1 MGPDDTSEGAFAS
14 DDVCT
19 LTPTDPC
26 VAAPIVKPLIVT
38 VNTVVF
44 PMAAPKIVS
53 MTAVLLVAP
62 HVTFRPTTLLA
73 SAATTGETN
82 GAKKLGGYV
91 RTKVPPDGM
100 YASGEKASVTEMLLF
115 PAIRSNE
122 DMVKYE
128 YMGPDDTG
136 LDAVKSALV
145 DIVIPE
151 LLPLVA
157 EPMVRPVRVMMTAAL
172 AFSVTVPVVMT
183 MDVAVR
189 TAALPVAPEL
199 IATPGVDEAAKKSVG

>member
-1 MGPDDTSEGAFAS
+1 MGPDDTNEGAYA
-14 DDVCT
+14 DVCT
-19 LTPTDPC
+19 LTPIEPG
-26 VAAPIVKPLIVT
+26 VAAPMLKPLIVT

-44 PMAAPKIVS
+44 PMAAPNIVS
-53 MTAVLLVAP
+53 TTAVLLVAP

-73 SAATTGETN
+73 PAATMAVTN

-91 RTKVPPDGM
+91 KAKVPPDGKETSRKN
-100 YASGEKASVTEMLLF
+100 ANVTETLLF
-115 PAIRSNE
+115 PATRSNA
-122 DMVKYE
+122 DMVKYAH
-128 YMGPDDTG
+128 MGPDETG
-136 LDAVKSALV
+136 NDEVGSALV
-145 DIVIPE
+145 DIVMPE

-157 EPMVRPVRVMMTAAL
+157 APMVRPVRVMVTAAL

-199 IATPGVDEAAKKSVG
+199 MATPGVDEAVKKSTG

>member
-1 MGPDDTSEGAFAS
+1 MVPDDTSEGAYAS

-19 LTPTDPC
+19 LTPIELG

-38 VNTVVF
+38 VNAVVI
-44 PMAAPKIVS
+44 PMAAPNIVS
-53 MTAVLLVAP
+53 TTAVLLVAP
-62 HVTFRPTTLLA
+62 HVTFRPVTLLA
-73 SAATTGETN
+73 PAATTGVTN

-91 RTKVPPDGM
+91 RAKVPPDGM
-100 YASGEKASVTEMLLF
+100 GTSGENANVAETLPF

-128 YMGPDDTG
+128 YMGPDETG
-136 LDAVKSALV
+136 KDAVGSALV
-145 DIVIPE
+145 DIVMPE

-157 EPMVRPVRVMMTAAL
+157 APMVRPVRVMVTAAL
-172 AFSVTVPVVMT
+172 AFSAKVPVVTT
-183 MDVAVR
+183 MDVTVG

-199 IATPGVDEAAKKSVG
+199 MATPGVDEAAKKPTG